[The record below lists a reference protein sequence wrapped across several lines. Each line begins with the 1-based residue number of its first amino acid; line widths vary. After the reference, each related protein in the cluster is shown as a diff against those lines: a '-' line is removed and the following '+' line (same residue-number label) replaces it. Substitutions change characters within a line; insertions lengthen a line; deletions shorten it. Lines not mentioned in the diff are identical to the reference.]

1 MRLLYIGIAI
11 ASLFSSCSKNTEKE
25 NEFPEQLSFSL
36 DTVYVDPGD
45 EILYLQ
51 DKLYLSDL
59 SADKS
64 YLINFNRKDL
74 IAERINLDELKLEKL
89 IPFEKEG
96 PNGTPTYFSRF
107 SLNDEEQL
115 LIWSYQFYS
124 IFDQNA
130 KKIKDL
136 GLEKIAADYLSGS
149 DFYPLMLF
157 EDPEQ
162 PERVLGV
169 FISWKDRA
177 YFILDFDLKDK
188 LFQKTGLPEM
198 DKLQEYNTDIL
209 MDGQAMGSYGV
220 AVHSIAINGKII
232 LTNNSFNEVVIYDTN
247 RDSTYVKSWDTPL
260 LGTRKNYTPPKQ
272 VDYSSGQRE
281 EVVRDSMEEINY
293 GYLVWD
299 ETQKR
304 FYRFSITQQFGED
317 KDEYGQ
323 YIATGTDVYL
333 TIFDE
338 NLNILAESL
347 VPQLAAPPN
356 KHFVKDGK
364 IWLFANMEDEMAFVQ
379 LAIE

>member
-11 ASLFSSCSKNTEKE
+11 ASLFSSCCKNTEKE

-51 DKLYLSDL
+51 DNLYLSDL

-107 SLNDEEQL
+107 SLNHEEQL

-136 GLEKIAADYLSGS
+136 GLEKIAVDYLAGS

-188 LFQKTGLPEM
+188 VFQKTDLPEM

-220 AVHSIAINGKII
+220 AVHSIAINGNII

-347 VPQLAAPPN
+347 VPQLATPPN

>member
-51 DKLYLSDL
+51 DNLYLSDL

-107 SLNDEEQL
+107 SLNHKEQL

-130 KKIKDL
+130 KKVKDL
-136 GLEKIAADYLSGS
+136 GLEKIAADYLAGS
-149 DFYPLMLF
+149 DFYPSMLF

-162 PERVLGV
+162 PDRILGV
-169 FISWKDRA
+169 FISWKDRT
-177 YFILDFDLKDK
+177 YFILDFDLNGKK
-188 LFQKTGLPEM
+188 FKKTDLPEM

-232 LTNNSFNEVVIYDTN
+232 LSNNSFNEVVIYDTN

-304 FYRFSITQQFGED
+304 FYRFSITQQFGEE